1 VEIME
6 LVEIMEKMGWRR
18 HTVRGFM
25 AGAMKKAGY
34 TVESFKPEGGSGH
47 IGPVRSASR
56 PTPPPPPGLF
66 PPGVVC
72 FGPYLSGTTNLARG
86 CRRPVYRSGV
96 GSRRS
101 YGGKSPENTT
111 FQKQNRF
118 PPREVG
124 QPSALG
130 GRSFEANA
138 FVMFPARGDAP
149 IARNIDRVRRGRGHR
164 TDRE

>member
-1 VEIME
+1 M
-6 LVEIMEKMGWRR
+6 
-18 HTVRGFM
+18 
-25 AGAMKKAGY
+25 
-34 TVESFKPEGGSGH
+34 
-47 IGPVRSASR
+47 
-56 PTPPPPPGLF
+56 
-66 PPGVVC
+66 
-72 FGPYLSGTTNLARG
+72 
-86 CRRPVYRSGV
+86 

-164 TDRE
+164 TDREYSKGGSSGISSPHRDDGDVVVLPPGSRGIGDLPGGERTDFARALETEQLAL